1 MTVADPSQ
9 LIVKLPVTAMQYRLL
24 KDDLFAKGTLDVAVH
39 VPGRTDR
46 VYDGKVLRLPDS
58 DEKRVPPQLTQ
69 RGGGPLSVKPAGENG
84 QETTPVAQVYL
95 VQIPLSDTDTSARP
109 GTLAQTKVY
118 CKWRSGAWW
127 CRWKLAEALDLGLYQ

>member
-1 MTVADPSQ
+1 MHSEGK
-9 LIVKLPVTAMQYRLL
+9 LI
-24 KDDLFAKGTLDVAVH
+24 
-39 VPGRTDR
+39 
-46 VYDGKVLRLPDS
+46 RLPDS

-84 QETTPVAQVYL
+84 QEAIPVSQIYL

-118 CKWRSGAWW
+118 CQWRSGGWW
-127 CRWKLAEALDLGLYQ
+127 CRWKLAEALDFGLYQ